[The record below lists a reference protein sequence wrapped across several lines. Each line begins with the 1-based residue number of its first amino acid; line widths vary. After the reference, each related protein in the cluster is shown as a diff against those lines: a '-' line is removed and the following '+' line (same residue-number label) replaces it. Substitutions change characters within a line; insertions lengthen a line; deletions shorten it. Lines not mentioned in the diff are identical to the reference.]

1 MYHVRTN
8 HLPSPFSARY
18 EYVAPPEPEA
28 MQNLAIS
35 GQGGEEP
42 EECMEQKQDIMQER
56 EERKAKKG
64 KRGPPLPGQRL
75 LRKLAKNQQLEEAL
89 TRVVKSLH
97 K

>member
-18 EYVAPPEPEA
+18 EYVAPPEPETVA
-28 MQNLAIS
+28 SLTGS

-64 KRGPPLPGQRL
+64 KRPPLPGQRL